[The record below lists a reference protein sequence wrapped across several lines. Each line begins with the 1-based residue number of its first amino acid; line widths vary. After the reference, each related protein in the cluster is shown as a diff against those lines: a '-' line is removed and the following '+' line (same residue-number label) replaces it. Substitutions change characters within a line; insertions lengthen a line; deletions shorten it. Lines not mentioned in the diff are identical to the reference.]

1 MLLKT
6 VIKIACLFYGIPGN
20 YAFATYKTLKLTV
33 HEKTVLLL
41 TIVLVCVT
49 KLTGQQLTI
58 GSYNIRYINPDD
70 VAAGNGWE
78 QRLPII
84 SQLINFN
91 DFDILGAQEVL
102 RPQLND
108 LLAQLPAYDYTGVG
122 RDDRKTEGEYAPVFY
137 RKDKVTLLRSGHF
150 WLSEQTAYPNKGW
163 DAVLPRICTWAE
175 FEVKKTGL
183 TLWFF
188 NLHMDH
194 IGVEARRQSALLVL
208 RKIEEMCG
216 EAPVILTGDFN
227 VDQTSESYLVFANS
241 GTLVDSYETTAVR
254 YAVRYA
260 VNGTFNNFEP
270 NRKDDSRIDHIFV
283 SPTFRVERYRILTDM
298 YWEPSV
304 GQEAGPY
311 SVRIPSDHYPVKV
324 TLSYPN

>member
-1 MLLKT
+1 MT
-6 VIKIACLFYGIPGN
+6 
-20 YAFATYKTLKLTV
+20 TLTA
-33 HEKTVLLL
+33 
-41 TIVLVCVT
+41 
-49 KLTGQQLTI
+49 QQLTI
-58 GSYNIRYINPDD
+58 GSYNIRYANPED
-70 VAAGNGWE
+70 ATQGNGWE
-78 QRLPII
+78 QRLPVI
-84 SQLINFN
+84 SQLIKFN

-102 RPQLND
+102 HPQLND
-108 LLAQLPAYDYTGVG
+108 LLAQLPAGDYTGVG
-122 RDDRKTEGEYAPVFY
+122 RDDGKTEGEYAPVFY

-150 WLSEQTAYPNKGW
+150 WLSEQTDHPNKGW

-175 FEVKKTGL
+175 FKVKETGL

-227 VDQTSESYLVFANS
+227 VDQISESYLVFAHS
-241 GTLVDSYETTAVR
+241 GTLVDTYETT
-254 YAVRYA
+254 AVRYA

-283 SPTFRVERYRILTDM
+283 SPTFRVERYGILTDM
-298 YWEPSV
+298 YWGTSV
-304 GQEAGPY
+304 
-311 SVRIPSDHYPVKV
+311 
-324 TLSYPN
+324 